1 MPTLILTP
9 MALVRIVALYV
20 LILFTTTYVG
30 LGVFHL
36 FCPFDQHFDTQTYA
50 TYWQIVDGYMGRR
63 MSVFMPLWFVVILL
77 NLAIFANTWR
87 QSPIVWMML
96 LSLGLLAADISF
108 TLKAQLPINQFF
120 RTHDVA
126 HLTPVELPALEA
138 LRAQTTQNFGKRGL
152 GAAIMFFML
161 STAPYLLPGLNRRRA
176 RLAS

>member
-1 MPTLILTP
+1 
-9 MALVRIVALYV
+9 MAIVRTVALYV

-50 TYWQIVDGYMGRR
+50 IYWQIVDGYMGRR

-77 NLAIFANTWR
+77 NLGIFANTWR

-108 TLKAQLPINQFF
+108 TLKAQLPINQVF
-120 RTHDVA
+120 RTHNVA
-126 HLTPVELPALEA
+126 HLTPAELSAVEAMRRRTGE
-138 LRAQTTQNFGKRGL
+138 NFGKRGL

-176 RLAS
+176 ALKANTVS

>member
-1 MPTLILTP
+1 
-9 MALVRIVALYV
+9 MAIVRTVALYI

-30 LGVFHL
+30 LGVFQL

-63 MSVFMPLWFVVILL
+63 MSVFMPLWFLVMLL
-77 NLAIFANTWR
+77 NLGIFANTWR

-120 RTHDVA
+120 RTHNVS
-126 HLTPVELPALEA
+126 HLTPAELPALET
-138 LRAQTTQNFGKRGL
+138 LRARTTSN
-152 GAAIMFFML
+152 
-161 STAPYLLPGLNRRRA
+161 LLPRSNGPHG
-176 RLAS
+176 RLFLAASPAAGAPLPACKPPC

>member
-1 MPTLILTP
+1 MSI
-9 MALVRIVALYV
+9 VRTVALYV

-50 TYWQIVDGYMGRR
+50 IYWQIVDGYMGRR

-77 NLAIFANTWR
+77 SLGIVANTWR
-87 QSPIVWMML
+87 QSPIFWIML

-120 RTHDVA
+120 RTHNVA
-126 HLTPVELPALEA
+126 HLTPAELPALEA
-138 LRAQTTQNFGKRGL
+138 LCAQTTRNFGKRGL

-161 STAPYLLPGLNRRRA
+161 STAPYLLPGLNQRRA
-176 RLAS
+176 ALKASRVG